1 MIQISVYVSNKGT
14 EMRFVNKTN
23 KITIDA
29 AIMEV
34 DYLLKHDSPLMA
46 DLYAKTDWKF
56 NSGSSADILITLLR
70 KRDPIDIYYY
80 KPLYPWSAA
89 LGYFDGEAIHI
100 NYKKMLSHKDVVGL
114 LLHEYAH
121 YCGYKHG
128 NNYKSKEKCLY
139 SVPYWLSENVKNY
152 I

>member
-1 MIQISVYVSNKGT
+1 M
-14 EMRFVNKTN
+14 
-23 KITIDA
+23 TIDA

-34 DYLLKHDSPLMA
+34 DYLLKFDSPMMDA
-46 DLYAKTDWKF
+46 IYKKTDWKYD
-56 NSGSSADILITLLR
+56 SGSSADIILGLLKR
-70 KRDPIDIYYY
+70 RDPIDVYYY
-80 KPLYPWSAA
+80 KPLYPWSSA

-100 NYKKMLSHKDVVGL
+100 NYKKMLNHKEVVGL

-121 YCGYKHG
+121 YCGFKHG
-128 NNYKSKEKCLY
+128 TNYKSKDKCLY